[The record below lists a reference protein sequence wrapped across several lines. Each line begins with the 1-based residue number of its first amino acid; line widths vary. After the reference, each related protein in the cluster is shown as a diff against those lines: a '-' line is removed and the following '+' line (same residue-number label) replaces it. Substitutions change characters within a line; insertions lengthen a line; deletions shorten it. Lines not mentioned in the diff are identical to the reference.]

1 MALLSEHEYER
12 STRRHCA
19 NMIPWICMICAVHSK
34 YHFWSKVI
42 FVLDGLSG
50 AVQEVIFLCKDE
62 EVPGNLHLWWR
73 VISFPFN
80 QKWYLLWTAQI
91 IQIQEIMFAQ
101 CRLVLLSYSCSD
113 NGAIQGRVSLQH
125 GLSLHT
131 AYNQSRI
138 AGSRGFKNIGFRKT
152 LSLVWVILL
161 TSVQRIYWSHGPLWR
176 ILWHPHF

>member
-1 MALLSEHEYER
+1 MSLTQPES
-12 STRRHCA
+12 RRDD
-19 NMIPWICMICAVHSK
+19 NR
-34 YHFWSKVI
+34 SKVI

-80 QKWYLLWTAQI
+80 QKWYLLWTAPI
-91 IQIQEIMFAQ
+91 IQIQFAQ
-101 CRLVLLSYSCSD
+101 CRLVILSYSCSD

-125 GLSLHT
+125 GLSLHI

-138 AGSRGFKNIGFRKT
+138 AGSRGFKNKEVLGRLHLWSVLYFSLQCREYTGAMAHCEDYFGALIFRG
-152 LSLVWVILL
+152 
-161 TSVQRIYWSHGPLWR
+161 QP
-176 ILWHPHF
+176 